1 LLVVGKDEDTMRLGD
16 LKETVTMALDTLRS
30 NKLRSGLTILGI
42 VIGVMTVITISS
54 VVNGLNAGVSG
65 LVESLGSNVLFVFRF
80 PVFGQRPTTEMLTRK
95 QLSYDDAV
103 AMRDLPHVVA
113 VSPALQYTDN
123 NAPGR
128 SGVTAIK
135 AAGKTMQNTILA
147 GNTPDEKDVTQ
158 LNLLD
163 GRFFNEQDQE
173 RASRVAVLGYDT
185 ADQLFP
191 GQSAIGKDIEA
202 AGMLFTVVGVLDK
215 QKQAF
220 GGGKNPQDNQAY
232 FPITTFHYMHPEQLD
247 YWISLKYDDPKNR
260 PQVEDELRELLRR
273 RRKVLND
280 KPDNFAIFGTD
291 SLTRLWSQITGGL
304 FLLLFSLSSV
314 ALLVGGVGVMNIMLV
329 SVTERTREIGV
340 RKAIG
345 ATKRTIL
352 TQFTLE
358 AITLCAVGGV
368 IGIIL
373 GSLIALG
380 LKLLLPT
387 LLSTAWVLTAFLCSC
402 AIGLIFGIYPAWKA
416 ANLDP
421 IEALRYE

>member
-1 LLVVGKDEDTMRLGD
+1 MRIGD

-54 VVNGLNAGVSG
+54 VVNGLNTSVEG
-65 LVESLGSNVLFVFRF
+65 LVQSLGSNVLFIFRF
-80 PVFGQRPTTEMLTRK
+80 PVFGQRQTTEMLTRK
-95 QLSYDDAV
+95 QLTYDDAM
-103 AMRDLPHVVA
+103 AMRNLPHVVA

-128 SGVTAIK
+128 AGVTAIK
-135 AAGKTMQNTILA
+135 GNGRTMQNTILT
-147 GNTPDEKDVTQ
+147 GVGPEQQEVHD
-158 LNLLD
+158 LNLLE
-163 GRFFNEQDQE
+163 GRFFNGQDVQ
-173 RASRVAVLGYDT
+173 RAAKVTVLGYDT
-185 ADQLFP
+185 AGQLFP
-191 GQSAIGKDIEA
+191 GQSAVSKEVEA

-220 GGGKNPQDNQAY
+220 GGGQNPQDNQAF
-232 FPITTFHYMHPEQLD
+232 FPITTFHYMHPEELD
-247 YWISLKYDDPKNR
+247 YWITLKYDDPKNR
-260 PQVEDELRELLRR
+260 LSVEDELTELLRR
-273 RRKVLND
+273 RRKVLNQNH
-280 KPDNFAIFGTD
+280 DNFAIFGTD
-291 SLTRLWSQITGGL
+291 TLTRLWDQITGGL

-345 ATKRTIL
+345 ATKQTIL

-358 AITLCAVGGV
+358 AVTLCAVGGL
-368 IGIIL
+368 IGVMI
-373 GSLIALG
+373 GSLIATG

-387 LLSTAWVLTAFLCSC
+387 LVSPLWIAIAFLSSC

>member
-1 LLVVGKDEDTMRLGD
+1 MRMGD
-16 LKETVTMALDTLRS
+16 FKETVTMALGTLRA
-30 NKLRSGLTILGI
+30 NKMRSGLTILGI

-54 VVNGLNAGVSG
+54 VVNGLNSGVEG
-65 LVESLGSNVLFVFRF
+65 LVQSLGSNILFIYRF
-80 PVFGQRPTTEMLTRK
+80 PAFTGRPTSEMLTRK
-95 QLSYDDAV
+95 QMTYDDAM
-103 AMRDLPHVVA
+103 AMRLLPHVVA

-123 NAPGR
+123 SAPGR

-135 AAGKTMQNTILA
+135 GGGKNMQGTILT
-147 GNTPDEKDVTQ
+147 GNTPDEKDVSD
-158 LNLLD
+158 LDMLD

-173 RASRVAVLGYDT
+173 RAARVTVLGYDT
-185 ADQLFP
+185 AEQLFP
-191 GQSAIGKDIEA
+191 GQSAIGREVEA
-202 AGMLFTVVGVLDK
+202 AGMMFTVVGVLDK

-232 FPITTFHYMHPEQLD
+232 FPITTFHYMHPEELD
-247 YWISLKYDDPKNR
+247 YWITLKYDDPKNR
-260 PQVEDELRELLRR
+260 LTVQDELTELLRR
-273 RRKVLND
+273 RRKVLNE

-291 SLTRLWSQITGGL
+291 TITRLWDEITGGL
-304 FLLLFSLSSV
+304 FLLMFSLSCV
-314 ALLVGGVGVMNIMLV
+314 ALMVGGVGVMNIMLV

-352 TQFTLE
+352 AQFTLE
-358 AITLCAVGGV
+358 AIALCAVGGV
-368 IGIIL
+368 IGVLL
-373 GSLIALG
+373 GSGIALTVNHWF
-380 LKLLLPT
+380 PA
-387 LLSTAWVLTAFLCSC
+387 LLSPLWVATAFLSSC

>member
-1 LLVVGKDEDTMRLGD
+1 MNIWQHLMESLESLT
-16 LKETVTMALDTLRS
+16 A

-54 VVNGLNAGVSG
+54 VVNGLNSGVEG
-65 LVESLGSNVLFVFRF
+65 LVQSLGSNILFVYRF
-80 PVFGQRPTTEMLTRK
+80 PAFTGRPTTEMLTRK
-95 QLSYDDAV
+95 QLTYDDAL
-103 AMRDLPHVVA
+103 AMRLLPHVVA

-123 NAPGR
+123 TAPGR

-135 AAGKTMQNTILA
+135 GGGKNMQSTILT
-147 GNTPDEKDVTQ
+147 GVSDEEKDVSD
-158 LNLLD
+158 LDMLD
-163 GRFFNEQDQE
+163 GRFIDQGDQE
-173 RASRVAVLGYDT
+173 RAARVVVLGYDT

-191 GQSAIGKDIEA
+191 GQSAIGRDVEA
-202 AGMLFTVVGVLDK
+202 AGMMFTVVGVLDK

-232 FPITTFHYMHPEQLD
+232 FPVTTFHYMHPEQLD
-247 YWISLKYDDPKNR
+247 YWITLKYDDPKNR
-260 PQVEDELRELLRR
+260 LTVQDELTELLRR
-273 RRKVLND
+273 RRKVLNE

-291 SLTRLWSQITGGL
+291 VITRLWDEITGGL
-304 FLLLFSLSSV
+304 FLLMFSLSCV
-314 ALLVGGVGVMNIMLV
+314 ALMVGGVGVMNIMLV

-345 ATKRTIL
+345 ATKKTIL

-368 IGIIL
+368 IGVVL
-373 GSLIALG
+373 GSLIALTVNHWF
-380 LKLLLPT
+380 PA
-387 LLSTAWVLTAFLCSC
+387 LLSPLWVATAFLSSC

>member
-1 LLVVGKDEDTMRLGD
+1 MRSGD
-16 LKETVTMALDTLRS
+16 FKETVTMALGTLRA
-30 NKLRSGLTILGI
+30 NKMRSGLTTLGI

-54 VVNGLNAGVSG
+54 VVNGLNSGVEG
-65 LVESLGSNVLFVFRF
+65 LVQSLGSNVLFIYRF
-80 PVFGQRPTTEMLTRK
+80 PAFSGRPTTEMLTRK
-95 QLSYDDAV
+95 QLTYDDAI
-103 AMRDLPHVVA
+103 AMRSLPHVVA

-135 AAGKTMQNTILA
+135 GGGKSMQNTIMT
-147 GNTPDEKDVTQ
+147 GVSDEEKDVSD
-158 LNLLD
+158 LDMLD
-163 GRFFNEQDQE
+163 GRFIDEGDQQ
-173 RASRVAVLGYDT
+173 RAARVAVLGYDT

-191 GQSAIGKDIEA
+191 GQSAIGREVEA
-202 AGMLFTVVGVLDK
+202 AGMIFTVVGVLDK

-220 GGGKNPQDNQAY
+220 GGGTNPQDNQAY
-232 FPITTFHYMHPEQLD
+232 FPVTTFHYMHPEELD
-247 YWISLKYDDPKNR
+247 YWITLKYDDPKFR
-260 PQVEDELRELLRR
+260 ATVVDELTELLRR
-273 RRKVLND
+273 RRKVLNE

-291 SLTRLWSQITGGL
+291 VITRLWDEITGGL

-314 ALLVGGVGVMNIMLV
+314 ALMVGGVGVMNIMLV

-368 IGIIL
+368 IGILL
-373 GSLIALG
+373 GSLIVLAVSHWF
-380 LKLLLPT
+380 PA
-387 LLSTAWVLTAFLCSC
+387 LLSTLWVTTAFLSSC

>member
-1 LLVVGKDEDTMRLGD
+1 MRMGD
-16 LKETVTMALDTLRS
+16 FKETVTMALGTLRA
-30 NKLRSGLTILGI
+30 NKMRSGLTILGI

-54 VVNGLNAGVSG
+54 VVNGLNSGVEG
-65 LVESLGSNVLFVFRF
+65 LVQSLGSNILFIYRF
-80 PVFGQRPTTEMLTRK
+80 PAFTGRPTTEMLTRK
-95 QLSYDDAV
+95 QLTYDDAL
-103 AMRDLPHVVA
+103 AMRLLPHVVA

-123 NAPGR
+123 TAPGR

-135 AAGKTMQNTILA
+135 GGGKNMQSTILT
-147 GNTPDEKDVTQ
+147 GVSDEEKDVSD
-158 LNLLD
+158 LDMLD
-163 GRFFNEQDQE
+163 GRFIDENDQE
-173 RASRVAVLGYDT
+173 RAARVVVLGYDT

-191 GQSAIGKDIEA
+191 GQSAIGREVEA
-202 AGMLFTVVGVLDK
+202 AGMMFTVVGVLDK

-232 FPITTFHYMHPEQLD
+232 FPVTTFHYMHPEELD
-247 YWISLKYDDPKNR
+247 YWITLKYDDPKNR
-260 PQVEDELRELLRR
+260 LTVVDELTELLRR
-273 RRKVLND
+273 RRKVLNE

-291 SLTRLWSQITGGL
+291 VITRLWDEITGGL
-304 FLLLFSLSSV
+304 FLLMFSLSCV
-314 ALLVGGVGVMNIMLV
+314 ALMVGGVGVMNIMLV

-345 ATKRTIL
+345 ATKKTIL

-368 IGIIL
+368 IGVVL

-380 LKLLLPT
+380 VGHWLPT
-387 LLSTAWVLTAFLCSC
+387 VLSPLWVATAFLSSC